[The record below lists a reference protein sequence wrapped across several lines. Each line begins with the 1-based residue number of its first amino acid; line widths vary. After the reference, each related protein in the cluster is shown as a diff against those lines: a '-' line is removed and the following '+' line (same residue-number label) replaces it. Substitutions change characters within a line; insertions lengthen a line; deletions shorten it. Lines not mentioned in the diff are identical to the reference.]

1 MLFNY
6 TENNIRRGFYQI
18 LKGMVNYFSLDIP
31 QFLSI
36 VTLPFQVES
45 LFIWSCN
52 GLSYKCAEGYHTLPS
67 NCSAKF
73 FVG

>member
-45 LFIWSCN
+45 LYLELQWSF
-52 GLSYKCAEGYHTLPS
+52 L
-67 NCSAKF
+67 
-73 FVG
+73 